1 MGLHNGTSGRN
12 GKRLDDEDGPHL
24 CWAGCGADS
33 GLQGDPFT
41 QCSGKRKPQE
51 ETLAG
56 CPQGLG
62 GGVTTKKQ
70 IELAVLYLDGS
81 RAGAGHSTAIICQ
94 NSQICKPK
102 VRINKDPK

>member
-1 MGLHNGTSGRN
+1 MRMGHTCA
-12 GKRLDDEDGPHL
+12 GPG
-24 CWAGCGADS
+24 AGLTLGSRETPSPNVLENANH
-33 GLQGDPFT
+33 
-41 QCSGKRKPQE
+41 RKKHWLVVPR
-51 ETLAG
+51 G
-56 CPQGLG
+56 WG